1 MIVALTYYVSWNS
14 LNMVCMDYL
23 YGPKGAKIIFFFMR
37 SYPFNGSSL
46 FMLSKSVLKSPSPL
60 LSHHS
65 LSATS
70 AQAASAP
77 SI

>member
-1 MIVALTYYVSWNS
+1 
-14 LNMVCMDYL
+14 MDYL
-23 YGPKGAKIIFFFMR
+23 YGPKGAQITFFMHN
-37 SYPFNGSSL
+37 YPFKGSSS
-46 FMLSKSVLKSPSPL
+46 FMLSKSVVKSPSPL